1 MSEFYS
7 EQQPGQSATPAPQA
21 AGNLYVSTTFDVPGM
36 RVQRFCGSCFGV
48 VVRSMGFA
56 KGIGA
61 SFKAL
66 AGGEVT
72 QYTRLLEDSRRHAL
86 DRMVQ
91 NAQMLGANAVLGMRF
106 DSSEIGQS
114 LTEIVAYGT
123 AVVVVP
129 AT

>member
-1 MSEFYS
+1 MSEFY
-7 EQQPGQSATPAPQA
+7 QQPAGSPNPQPTATGGVAI
-21 AGNLYVSTTFDVPGM
+21 STSFDIPGT
-36 RVQRFCGSCFGV
+36 RITRYCGSCFGV

-72 QYTRLLEDSRRHAL
+72 QYTRLLEDSRRHAM

-91 NAQMLGANAVLGMRF
+91 NAQILGANAVIGMRF

-123 AVVVVP
+123 AVVVEPVSS
-129 AT
+129 